1 MPIVRFL
8 EHGQITVPKKFRD
21 ALGVKKGDLA
31 EAQIE
36 GDKIIITP
44 VRPTKK
50 QAWKEIRELLN
61 KVHNRN
67 KEFSEEEV
75 TRDVLKAIEE
85 LRQEEYAKAKKT

>member
-31 EAQIE
+31 EAQME

-44 VRPTKK
+44 VKLTKE
-50 QAWKEIRELLN
+50 QAWKELRELL
-61 KVHNRN
+61 KEVHERN